1 MDYKKPQSTIVHGG
15 AGIYPLTTADQVILA
30 DGSRLEKDG
39 KISADSAANSEKLG
53 GKSPEYYIQPR
64 NLLDNSDFRNPV
76 NQRGKTSYI
85 GSGYIIDRWYID
97 AGSCTIENGNGVIV
111 SSPDDTKMTFM
122 QHLENIDAEKVYTF
136 AIKDSDGNVYLIQ
149 STPGERIEENTSF
162 GTIIAKMLSGDL
174 TFAITISAANSK
186 KFIWAALYEG
196 AYTAET
202 LPPYVPKGYAAELAE
217 CLRYFERLGRTF
229 SEVLG
234 NAVYAASGAASIIIS
249 IHYSPK
255 RIKHPTI
262 VMSDVSQYRVLLKDA
277 TNCNTYSASNLSAF
291 GDIDAENSFGQ
302 IKVAMTDNIQ
312 QDSWL
317 ILQRSDTSTGAYIDV
332 SADL

>member
-1 MDYKKPQSTIVHGG
+1 MATMKTLNGYGFNATELNGKTSDSYLQITD
-15 AGIYPLTTADQVILA
+15 TA
-30 DGSRLEKDG
+30 S
-39 KISADSAANSEKLG
+39 DSAKLG
-53 GKSPEYYIQPR
+53 GKAPEYYIQPR

-76 NQRGKTSYI
+76 NQRGKTSYT

-97 AGSCTIENGNGVIV
+97 AGSCTIENGNGIIV

-122 QHLENIDAEKVYTF
+122 QYLENIDAEKVYTF

-162 GTIIAKMLSGDL
+162 GTIIAKMLSGNL

-196 AYTAET
+196 SYTVET
-202 LPPYVPKGYAAELAE
+202 LPPYVPKGYAVELAE
-217 CLRYFERLGRTF
+217 CLRYFERLGETF
-229 SEVLG
+229 SNVLG
-234 NAVYAASGAASIIIS
+234 NAVYAASNAASIIIS

-262 VMSDVSQYRVLLKDA
+262 VMSDTSQYRVLLKDA
-277 TNCNTYSASNLSAF
+277 TNCNTYSAFSLSAF

-302 IKVAMTDNIQ
+302 IKVAMAGNLSK
-312 QDSWL
+312 DSWL
-317 ILQRSDTSTGAYIDV
+317 ILQRSDTATGAYIDV